1 MEEEYVEGRGR
12 SARKREAQNI
22 ENMTQ
27 QLVDASD
34 KQVTGLELPPEI
46 AAELEKT
53 RTTRGHS
60 SRKRSVKHLA
70 GLLRR
75 EPELVELVEQHLAGE
90 SLAQR
95 KEQARLHQL
104 EAWRDRLCDA
114 EQASQALDELRI
126 SCPALDLRELRKM
139 SRAACHGD
147 RAAARKIFRQLRDAE
162 EAPD

>member
-1 MEEEYVEGRGR
+1 MEEYEEGRGR
-12 SARKREAQNI
+12 SARKREAHGV

-27 QLVDASD
+27 QLVDASE
-34 KQVTGLELPPEI
+34 KLLASLELPPEI
-46 AAELEKT
+46 AVQLEQT
-53 RTTRGHS
+53 RATRGHS

-90 SLAQR
+90 SAVQR
-95 KEQARLHQL
+95 QEQARLHQL

-114 EQASQALDELRI
+114 DEASQALDELRAI
-126 SCPALDLRELRKM
+126 CPTLDFRELRKM
-139 SRAACHGD
+139 SRAACNGD

-162 EAPD
+162 EAPA